1 MSTLIELELQMEIKA
16 LRSEIENLK
25 AEGKQ
30 LRDIIIEN
38 GLESEIG
45 VSRPLSPE
53 EEICIKGIDAILEL
67 VRNNVQDKQDIINF
81 DILHKNLRLIRGH
94 KDEPKKKEK
103 KADIKDL
110 LKIVEG
116 SNG

>member
-1 MSTLIELELQMEIKA
+1 MNNLVEMELQMEIKA
-16 LRSEIENLK
+16 LRSEIESLR

-30 LRDIIIEN
+30 LKDIIIEN

-45 VSRPLSPE
+45 ISKPVSPE
-53 EEICIKGIDAILEL
+53 EEICLKGIDVILEL
-67 VRNNVQDKQDIINF
+67 VRNKAHTKQDIVDF

-103 KADIKDL
+103 PTDIKDL